1 MMQAPE
7 NLLTV
12 FANPES
18 QNPAPS
24 SDHARPMRF
33 VYRDENGVFKMN
45 PEATDVLRRVK
56 GPIAVVSVCGPAC
69 KGKSFLLNHLLGK
82 ISKFQVAPSHRQ
94 FTEGIWMWSAPVKQ
108 TALDGT
114 EYSLL
119 LLDMEGIDSCD
130 QMDLYRTQIFSSVIL
145 LSSLLIYN
153 QIGSIN
159 ETALDHLSIV
169 AELTKLIHV
178 DESGGRTT
186 LCELGPFSLPPIF
199 VWLLRDFYLDLN
211 QGKEKITPR
220 DYLEQK
226 LRPLP
231 GDGNDLA
238 VKNQIRESIR
248 ALFTDRECFG
258 LGFPFNNGN
267 DPQHIERI
275 SLENLHPEFQTGLDA
290 LTKYVFGRTR
300 PKQVGGAIMTGPI
313 LAGITKYFLDALKN
327 GSVPTISSS
336 WQSVEESEC
345 KRAYDEATEVYLSAF
360 DSARPPE
367 EAFLREAHDEAVKKS
382 LVAFNMNALGTGSAR
397 QKYEVLLH
405 NFFTGVFE
413 DYKRN
418 AFREAD
424 LRCLNAIQGMEKKLQ
439 AASHVPDA
447 KVDHVVTV
455 LDGLVSVYEAS
466 VHGPTKWKMLCSF
479 LQKRS
484 VQILKH
490 LGRLTSMSITCLVCL
505 LKQPFA
511 PCWITSPSSSDHA
524 YRNLSESVCLSEQ
537 ILPLITVLIHLKLLD
552 FSLQD
557 VILNQAK
564 KQIEQVLSENSNLLF
579 KGRSVEDKI
588 ELLNK
593 QLEAS
598 EKFRAE
604 YQSHY
609 ENSID
614 DFKKLAGYYERRI
627 IDLDSKCTSLEERC
641 SSLLQTED
649 SARQEFLEWKRRYEE
664 LLSKK
669 SADDCQLKSEIEV
682 LKSRCR
688 ADGAKSAAANVKVV
702 SAQTKANEWKEKFG
716 VALRE
721 VEILKSNSGEAEE
734 KTCAANGR
742 SLPSQNEAAEWEDK
756 YVAAVKEAKAANEKA
771 LSSQK
776 ELNEWKAKFDAAD
789 EISLS
794 AQKEL
799 IEWKDKYCD
808 AVREAQTA
816 NENSVSV
823 QKEAIEWKDKF
834 DAALREVTTLKTN
847 YEEAEERIAATNEI
861 ALSARKEAVEWKE
874 GYDIVVTEARA
885 ANEKVLSAQ
894 KEANEWRDKFD
905 AVLREVAIF
914 KSSSGEAE
922 EKTSDANANALS
934 AQKDAT
940 EWKDKY
946 NSAVTEAKTALQEA
960 ATLQESVNALQ
971 MEFFGNLAEKDE
983 EINEVAELVDAGQH
997 FTTLSSEL
1005 KAAESGIESC
1015 DLKSEDLRLHIKD
1028 LCKLYE
1034 VSKDTIESLR
1044 IEARLLVQ
1052 QKTQLKEQLFSQIEK
1067 AEKHIKS
1074 LEGEKLDL
1082 LGEIEK
1088 HRLSSEGAKSKL
1100 ALLEATVKEKEG
1112 EIESLLKANNK
1123 QLLNSAQVQR
1133 IALESEFTAHM
1144 AVKTAVDAPST
1155 QIEIAQR
1162 NVDFLWQELTPNFLD
1177 EAALESQSKRPH
1189 GKRSRPEA
1197 PSECSEMA
1205 QSMDIGG
1212 VRVTKR
1218 TKSPATPHKCTMSE
1232 DVVSFSEGTEGVSGG
1247 SKVDSGNY
1255 TKFTIARLRAD
1266 LAEQGF
1272 GSELRQL
1279 RSRKKKDILELYEK
1293 LVLHI

>member
-18 QNPAPS
+18 QNPAPP

-33 VYRDENGVFKMN
+33 VYRDENGMFKMN

-69 KGKSFLLNHLLGK
+69 QGKSFLLNHLLGK

-248 ALFTDRECFG
+248 ALFPDRECFG

-275 SLENLHPEFQTGLDA
+275 SLENLQPEFQTGLDA

-397 QKYEVLLH
+397 HKYEVLLH

-479 LQKRS
+479 LQK
-484 VQILKH
+484 
-490 LGRLTSMSITCLVCL
+490 
-505 LKQPFA
+505 
-511 PCWITSPSSSDHA
+511 
-524 YRNLSESVCLSEQ
+524 
-537 ILPLITVLIHLKLLD
+537 
-552 FSLQD
+552 SLQD

-564 KQIEQVLSENSNLLF
+564 RQIEQVLSENSNLLF

-614 DFKKLAGYYERRI
+614 DFKKLAGHYERRI

-669 SADDCQLKSEIEV
+669 SADDCKLKSEIEV

-688 ADGAKSAAANVKVV
+688 ADGAKSAAANVKAV
-702 SAQTKANEWKEKFG
+702 SAQTKANEWKDKFG

-742 SLPSQNEAAEWEDK
+742 SLPSQNEATEWKGK
-756 YVAAVKEAKAANEKA
+756 YAAAVKEAKAANEKA

-776 ELNEWKAKFDAAD
+776 ESNEWKAKFDAAD

-816 NENSVSV
+816 NENSLSA

-861 ALSARKEAVEWKE
+861 ALSARKEAVEWKDR
-874 GYDIVVTEARA
+874 YDIVVTEART

-922 EKTSDANANALS
+922 EKTSDANEKALS

-971 MEFFGNLAEKDE
+971 MEFFGSLAEKDE

-1052 QKTQLKEQLFSQIEK
+1052 QKTQLKEQLLSEQKRFQEVNEQCKVLEKEVKTANKSIEKAWIEVSTAQSEKHDFQLLSLERLTQIEK

-1293 LVLHI
+1293 LVLHM

>member
-479 LQKRS
+479 LQK
-484 VQILKH
+484 
-490 LGRLTSMSITCLVCL
+490 
-505 LKQPFA
+505 
-511 PCWITSPSSSDHA
+511 
-524 YRNLSESVCLSEQ
+524 
-537 ILPLITVLIHLKLLD
+537 
-552 FSLQD
+552 SLQD